1 MYFNLKYS
9 GAELDVDENAP
20 RPEEERIT
28 QQEKNKRMKE
38 QLDVSTLLMLSWQ
51 MLPINNLCVTIIG
64 YKVQSFCLQK
74 VSCVSSGYGQRS
86 S

>member
-1 MYFNLKYS
+1 MYFNLNYS

-51 MLPINNLCVTIIG
+51 MLPINNL
-64 YKVQSFCLQK
+64 Y
-74 VSCVSSGYGQRS
+74 
-86 S
+86 